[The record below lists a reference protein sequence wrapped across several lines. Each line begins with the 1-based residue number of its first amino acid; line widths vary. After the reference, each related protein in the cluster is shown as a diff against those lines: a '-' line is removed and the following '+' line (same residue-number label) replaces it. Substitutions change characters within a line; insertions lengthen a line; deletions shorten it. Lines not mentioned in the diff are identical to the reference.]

1 MRSLKFLLGAIGGL
15 LGGMLLTNKNLRKK
29 LKDAEDPKDAA
40 KILGQEMHRGG
51 KELAKEAKEWA
62 KSDEAKKQWNAV
74 RKNVTKG
81 YRHIQDEA
89 EQIATEAVDKVKEHL
104 PDAKRTVQ
112 NLYKEAKKKV
122 EDWS

>member
-1 MRSLKFLLGAIGGL
+1 MRSLKFLLGAVGGL

-29 LKDAEDPKDAA
+29 LKDADDPKEAA

-51 KELAKEAKEWA
+51 KELAKEAKDWA

-81 YRHIQDEA
+81 YHHIQDEA
-89 EQIATEAVDKVKEHL
+89 GTIAAEAVDKAKEHL
-104 PDAKRTVQ
+104 PDAKRSMQ

-122 EDWS
+122 DKWS

>member
-1 MRSLKFLLGAIGGL
+1 MRSIKFLIGALGGL
-15 LGGMLLTNKNLRKK
+15 VGGMLLTNKNLRKK

-62 KSDEAKKQWNAV
+62 QSDEAKKQWNAV

-81 YRHIQDEA
+81 YHKIQDEA
-89 EQIATEAVDKVKEHL
+89 EIIATEAVDKAKEHL
-104 PDAKRTVQ
+104 PDAKRKVQ
-112 NLYKEAKKKV
+112 NLYKEAKKQVDK
-122 EDWS
+122 WS

>member
-1 MRSLKFLLGAIGGL
+1 MRSLKFLLGAVGGL

-29 LKDAEDPKDAA
+29 LKEADDPKEAA

-62 KSDEAKKQWNAV
+62 KSDEAKKQWSAV
-74 RKNVTKG
+74 KKNVTKS
-81 YRHIQDEA
+81 YHHLQNEA
-89 EQIATEAVDKVKEHL
+89 EHIASEAVEKTKEHL

-112 NLYKEAKKKV
+112 NLYKEAKKQV
-122 EDWS
+122 EKWS